1 MIIKFDHISF
11 VCSRI
16 NKEQILKNKGEPLFK
31 EISLKNLEIKKI
43 LMHVP
48 QDDHDLY
55 FYEEDYPTEYIFYD
69 SVNEQSGIKLVDN
82 IVYAK
87 YLNKQR
93 AIEFLIGIFGNKVI
107 EENDK
112 IVCNMKG
119 ILDKKDYILVLE
131 RTIEPMATYLD
142 NSGYGIVTLINNSQF
157 SKIPIDGI
165 CTESEVLKVNGKE
178 LEICFTKADST
189 NIIFEMIKVK

>member
-87 YLNKQR
+87 YLNK
-93 AIEFLIGIFGNKVI
+93 
-107 EENDK
+107 
-112 IVCNMKG
+112 
-119 ILDKKDYILVLE
+119 
-131 RTIEPMATYLD
+131 
-142 NSGYGIVTLINNSQF
+142 
-157 SKIPIDGI
+157 
-165 CTESEVLKVNGKE
+165 
-178 LEICFTKADST
+178 
-189 NIIFEMIKVK
+189 